1 MKIFKT
7 VEGMKNFSRECHC
20 AGKIIGLV
28 PTMGALHEGHL
39 SLVKASKEK
48 CDVTIVSVFVNPT
61 QFAPNEDFAAYP
73 RTFEKDVAELESL
86 GVDAVFYPSP
96 EEMYPAGFSTY
107 VNVEGGLTK
116 KLCGASRPIH
126 FRGVATVVTKLM
138 NITQADE
145 SFFGQK
151 DAQQVAIVKRFV
163 ADLNLSPKVN
173 MLPIVRE
180 KSGLALSSRNAYL
193 SAEEKI
199 SALALSRGLKKA
211 EAAFFA
217 GEKNSA
223 TLKKIVRDELA
234 TEPSISAD
242 YVELLKYPS
251 LEETEFVAEESL
263 LAAAIFIGKTRLID
277 NVILTPNS

>member
-1 MKIFKT
+1 M
-7 VEGMKNFSRECHC
+7 
-20 AGKIIGLV
+20 
-28 PTMGALHEGHL
+28 
-39 SLVKASKEK
+39 
-48 CDVTIVSVFVNPT
+48 
-61 QFAPNEDFAAYP
+61 
-73 RTFEKDVAELESL
+73 
-86 GVDAVFYPSP
+86 
-96 EEMYPAGFSTY
+96 
-107 VNVEGGLTK
+107 
-116 KLCGASRPIH
+116 
-126 FRGVATVVTKLM
+126 
-138 NITQADE
+138 
-145 SFFGQK
+145 
-151 DAQQVAIVKRFV
+151 KRFV

>member
-1 MKIFKT
+1 MKIFTTIK
-7 VEGMKNFSRECHC
+7 GMQAFVRECHC

-39 SLVKASKEK
+39 SLVDAARKK

-61 QFAPNEDFAAYP
+61 QFAPNEDFDAYP
-73 RTFEKDVAELESL
+73 RTFEKDVAKLESL
-86 GVDAVFYPSP
+86 GVDAVFHPSP

-151 DAQQVAIVKRFV
+151 DAQQVAVVRRFV
-163 ADLNLSPKVN
+163 EDLNLSPKVN

-211 EAAFFA
+211 ETAYSA
-217 GEKNSA
+217 GEKNSS
-223 TLKKIVRDELA
+223 TLKKIVMDELA
-234 TEPSISAD
+234 TEPTIKAD
-242 YVELLKYPS
+242 YVELLRYPS
-251 LEETEFVAEESL
+251 LEDTKFVNEECL

-277 NVILTPNS
+277 NIILNP